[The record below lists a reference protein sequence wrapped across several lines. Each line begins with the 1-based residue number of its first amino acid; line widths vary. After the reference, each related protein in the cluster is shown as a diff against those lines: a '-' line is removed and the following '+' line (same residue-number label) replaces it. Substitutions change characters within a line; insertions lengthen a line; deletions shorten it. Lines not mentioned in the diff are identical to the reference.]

1 MTKKYY
7 IILHIETGNII
18 TPSQL
23 VMIDGNLRVRLI
35 HDISN
40 ASSIYANLNDLN
52 KIGITRK
59 DFVLKRNGIY
69 FKDKISAIS
78 FLRDI
83 YIPKTAEG
91 IKDNWWWDGMRNPP
105 RVEFEIVEVV
115 L

>member
-7 IILHIETGNII
+7 IILHIETGSII

-23 VMIDGNLRVRLI
+23 VMIDGHLWIRLI
-35 HDISN
+35 HD
-40 ASSIYANLNDLN
+40 SSWVSIHFTLNDLI

-69 FKDKISAIS
+69 FKDKISAVS

-91 IKDNWWWDGMRNPP
+91 VKYNWWWYKTRNPS
-105 RVEFEIVEVV
+105 RAEFEIVEVV